1 MNTLY
6 HCIIRRSESGKKR
19 LKSRKKDDFD
29 NYFFRFLLFKFLSIP
44 SKIAVLADSDRA
56 RLQKLLLTAELDL
69 ESLNFTD
76 PIATEKFMNTS
87 RQIRSELA
95 HLKRANFD
103 VSRLEQQRDAVI
115 ERLAKTDSECALARR
130 ALYGKES
137 DLRETQID
145 NELNQE
151 KITRLQ
157 IQNDNL
163 ESVKEHL
170 VFFYYQNFCRIFA
183 F

>member
-1 MNTLY
+1 M
-6 HCIIRRSESGKKR
+6 
-19 LKSRKKDDFD
+19 
-29 NYFFRFLLFKFLSIP
+29 LFNVLSIP